1 MPAYCGCGM
10 KNSVYHNLDCK
21 KGGYVSMRH
30 NAIRDTV
37 AYFLREARCRDVKI
51 EPSLLPVN
59 AANFPFKANTQDEA
73 RLDISAVGVYA
84 PFEKTFFDVRVTHP
98 NCDSNVYKSPDQL
111 YKEHE
116 KSKKDAY
123 EQRVLDSEKGSFI
136 PLIFTTSG
144 GAGPLCS
151 TFIKRISSKIS
162 EDKNESLSLVTN
174 QIRTRLRFALLKS
187 TLIALR
193 VRGKVNHLYTSTHD
207 ISFNLIPK
215 MNNFL

>member
-1 MPAYCGCGM
+1 
-10 KNSVYHNLDCK
+10 
-21 KGGYVSMRH
+21 MRH

-162 EDKNESLSLVTN
+162 GDKNESLSLVTN
-174 QIRTRLRFALLKS
+174 PSGQ
-187 TLIALR
+187 
-193 VRGKVNHLYTSTHD
+193 V
-207 ISFNLIPK
+207 
-215 MNNFL
+215 